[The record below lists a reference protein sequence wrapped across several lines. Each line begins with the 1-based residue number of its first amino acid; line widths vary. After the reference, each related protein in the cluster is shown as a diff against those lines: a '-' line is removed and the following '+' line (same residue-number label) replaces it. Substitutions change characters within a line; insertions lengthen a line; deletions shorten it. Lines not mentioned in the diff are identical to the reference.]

1 MPIPSSDSA
10 QNRTLASL
18 IRMLLIVALSNTVPM
33 VGVVFLGWSAFH
45 LVVLLVTEAVI
56 VLLLDFIKRGLKGA
70 AKRVEKNLL
79 DQAGKVLFFETVF
92 ILFFGMFALIVYG
105 RGSTDHL
112 SFTAAFVPV
121 WRALTGP
128 LRWPLALV
136 AATRIGRLFGDLRA
150 SGVFGTA
157 ARQPLTLD
165 GGGWMLLLFFSVM
178 LAPFLADSGPN
189 PRNGLFALVALKTI
203 GECIA
208 AWAAWSGPAGGGK
221 KNSREKEPGSSG
233 EGG

>member
-1 MPIPSSDSA
+1 MPSHSSDSV
-10 QNRTLASL
+10 QNRTPAGL
-18 IRMLLIVALSNTVPM
+18 IRMLLIVALSNAVPV

-70 AKRVEKNLL
+70 AGRVEKNLRN
-79 DQAGKVLFFETVF
+79 QAGKVLFFETVF

-105 RGSTDHL
+105 RGNADHA
-112 SFTAAFVPV
+112 SFSASFGPV

-136 AATRIGRLFGDLRA
+136 AATRIFRLFGDLRS
-150 SGVFGTA
+150 SGVFGGEA
-157 ARQPLTLD
+157 LRPLTLD
-165 GGGWMLLLFFSVM
+165 GGGWMLLMFFSVM

-203 GECIA
+203 GECVA
-208 AWAAWSGPAGGGK
+208 AWAAWSGPDGDGK